1 MRTRSESGPWS
12 SGGHPGPHPGPVCLT
27 GLHSDRVSLSL
38 RSSAALCHGGPC
50 REPPRPGRGSLA
62 IHVPGSPSLPYWNL
76 LFSPSP
82 PGQHLCWGLS
92 GGCCC
97 AQNPNPDS
105 GHSVPVHGPEP
116 RPCLDPRLR
125 PTQVPSPGS
134 ATSLLWDLGKI
145 HLSELSC
152 LTCELR
158 TIKACA
164 LWGGGQT
171 YTEVMVQ
178 PLALQSSRNTPL
190 MRAVIITAVAIVVS
204 GLGNFSGLGA
214 RQ

>member
-1 MRTRSESGPWS
+1 MTECHCPSGAVLPC
-12 SGGHPGPHPGPVCLT
+12 VT
-27 GLHSDRVSLSL
+27 G
-38 RSSAALCHGGPC
+38 APA
-50 REPPRPGRGSLA
+50 
-62 IHVPGSPSLPYWNL
+62 GSPPAPAGVPW
-76 LFSPSP
+76 LFMFQAPPPFPTGTTCSPPPP